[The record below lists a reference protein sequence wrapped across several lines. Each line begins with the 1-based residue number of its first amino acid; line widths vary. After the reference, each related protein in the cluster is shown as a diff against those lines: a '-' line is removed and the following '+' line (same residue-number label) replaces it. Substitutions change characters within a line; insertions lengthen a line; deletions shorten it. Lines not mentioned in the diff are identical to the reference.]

1 MEWMSGSSISKLV
14 PNDRN
19 PNFCTIHLGA
29 VSFSGTPPPY
39 RRSRP
44 VQEAS
49 LGPGHS
55 FVDVGSGLGKLVV
68 AAACVTPDEVP
79 CYGVEISPFRWGA
92 PDWLQTSQSD
102 ETNFPRWNTNI
113 FGTSFRCH
121 IFTSR
126 FFEASDCTGRTSRS
140 AIHGQHHPTRGAS
153 AGAIFW
159 HCWNWSG
166 IVLVTW

>member
-1 MEWMSGSSISKLV
+1 MSGSSISKLV

-29 VSFSGTPPPY
+29 VSFSGPPPPY

-79 CYGVEISPFRWGA
+79 CSGVEISPFRWGLQIGSKLHSRTKQIFHGGTLIFLA
-92 PDWLQTSQSD
+92 PLS
-102 ETNFPRWNTNI
+102 
-113 FGTSFRCH
+113 
-121 IFTSR
+121 
-126 FFEASDCTGRTSRS
+126 
-140 AIHGQHHPTRGAS
+140 
-153 AGAIFW
+153 GAIFSRPDFLR
-159 HCWNWSG
+159 HQTAQEGLQGLQSMGSITRREARPRERFFGTAG
-166 IVLVTW
+166 IGVELSW

>member
-29 VSFSGTPPPY
+29 VSFSGPPPPY

-79 CYGVEISPFRWGA
+79 CYGVEISPFRWGLQIGSKLHSRTKQIFHGGTLIFLA
-92 PDWLQTSQSD
+92 PLS
-102 ETNFPRWNTNI
+102 
-113 FGTSFRCH
+113 
-121 IFTSR
+121 
-126 FFEASDCTGRTSRS
+126 
-140 AIHGQHHPTRGAS
+140 
-153 AGAIFW
+153 GAIFSRPDFLR
-159 HCWNWSG
+159 HQTAQEGLQGLQSMGSITRREARPRERFFGTAG
-166 IVLVTW
+166 IGVELSW